1 MNKRTASNAIV
12 KAAKIAFQQNGYHK
26 TTVEDIFQQANLSIE
41 EFDDAIGSKEKCC
54 LKVLKA
60 YTADMKKKLAEY
72 EENMNSRQRLSLYL
86 DDFFDNAD
94 DIAENGSAMF
104 NLYCALRNMDTDLS
118 DAAEGL
124 LNLQKNWIDEQFVN
138 MLKTQSAVDQGDRL
152 MAALHGLFFL
162 ACLKNDAA
170 MFKSQIIQLKSWIRS
185 M

>member
-1 MNKRTASNAIV
+1 MMI
-12 KAAKIAFQQNGYHK
+12 
-26 TTVEDIFQQANLSIE
+26 
-41 EFDDAIGSKEKCC
+41 
-54 LKVLKA
+54 
-60 YTADMKKKLAEY
+60 
-72 EENMNSRQRLSLYL
+72 
-86 DDFFDNAD
+86 FFDNAD

-138 MLKTQSAVDQGDRL
+138 MLKTQSAVNQGDRL

>member
-1 MNKRTASNAIV
+1 MNKRAASNAIV
-12 KAAKIAFQQNGYHK
+12 KAAKIAFQQNGYQK
-26 TTVEDIFQQANLSIE
+26 TTLDDIFQQANISLE

-54 LKVLKA
+54 LKVLNAYKA
-60 YTADMKKKLAEY
+60 DVKKKLTIY

-86 DDFFDNAD
+86 DDFFENAD
-94 DIAENGSAMF
+94 DIAENGSAIF
-104 NLYCALRNMDTDLS
+104 NLYCDLRDMDNELS
-118 DAAEGL
+118 RAAEGL
-124 LNLQKNWIDEQFVN
+124 LVMQKDWIDEQFII

-162 ACLKNDAA
+162 ARLKNDEG